1 MNKVVQKPT
10 PRVPRNKKSEAGS
23 RQAKK
28 DNEGMK
34 VSCNFCGYEHE
45 KNREK
50 CPAWGKTFAVKVEMT
65 VSPNARKYMPY
76 HTPKMVMIIMKTSGH
91 GRKP

>member
-1 MNKVVQKPT
+1 MNMRKIERNVQH
-10 PRVPRNKKSEAGS
+10 G
-23 RQAKK
+23 
-28 DNEGMK
+28 
-34 VSCNFCGYEHE
+34 
-45 KNREK
+45 
-50 CPAWGKTFAVKVEMT
+50 GKYFRSVKVEMT